1 MDDYWREEL
10 IDIIPEEPWNICYPS
25 DVDWV
30 VLAKHYN
37 SSPDKFS
44 YCNISP
50 RFTNYFE
57 NPEENILDEDDKK
70 SLDKWEKKY
79 KFLYR
84 LKCNNDNLPKPFLGD
99 CNITEFYD
107 EVVPIVYQIK

>member
-1 MDDYWREEL
+1 MTDYFTEDLLDEIQESPW
-10 IDIIPEEPWNICYPS
+10 DIHYPS
-25 DVDWV
+25 IIDYVE
-30 VLAKHYN
+30 LGMKYN
-37 SSPDKFS
+37 TTPDKFS
-44 YCNISP
+44 FCNVSP
-50 RFTNYFE
+50 RFSNYFE